1 MKHRADP
8 VSSPRTLRAALAL
21 SLVLGVGAALAASPL
36 PLSGAQETPPVSTTA
51 AGVSTIVIKEDKS
64 VSGSVTT
71 AGITGTIAHIH
82 VGALGQS
89 GPPIV
94 VLTKTA
100 DNIWSVPPGTTLTNE
115 QYASYKAGNLYVN
128 VHSADHKSGEIRAQ
142 LKP

>member
-1 MKHRADP
+1 MNHRADP
-8 VSSPRTLRAALAL
+8 VSSSRTLRAALAL
-21 SLVLGVGAALAASPL
+21 SLALGAGAALAVPPL
-36 PLSGAQETPPVSTTA
+36 PLSGAQETPPVTTTA
-51 AGVSTIVIKEDKS
+51 AGSSTIVINADKS

-71 AGITGTIAHIH
+71 AGIAGTAAHIH

-94 VLTKTA
+94 ILAKTA
-100 DNIWSVPPGTTLTNE
+100 DNVWSVPAGTTLTDE
-115 QYASYKAGNLYVN
+115 QYASYKAGSLYVN

>member
-8 VSSPRTLRAALAL
+8 MSPPRALRAAVAL
-21 SLVLGVGAALAASPL
+21 SLAISAGAVVAASPL
-36 PLSGAQETPPVSTTA
+36 PLSGAQETPPVTTTA
-51 AGVSTIVIKEDKS
+51 AGVSSIVINADKS

-71 AGITGTIAHIH
+71 AGITGTAAHIH

-89 GPPIV
+89 GPPV
-94 VLTKTA
+94 VMLAKTA
-100 DNIWSVPPGTTLTNE
+100 DNVWSVPAGTTLTDD